1 MKKLFTERHGMT
13 EPRVKEELDV
23 EATKGLLTVI
33 KAKMGENLF
42 AESFPELCDDSPN
55 PPIGCDYDKLKAGL
69 AAYKIIWP
77 DDWPI
82 RRDGNDEWPTD
93 PQLFDLLEFLY
104 EHAGLP
110 HGYAWH
116 SFFGHDHLTFD
127 KEKGRAKF
135 AEDINRFFERN
146 GLAFDLK
153 DGEVIRIAPT
163 GLQEVLATTVF
174 KTGDAELDRL
184 LETAR
189 EKFLNRSLDVRKEAL
204 EKLWDAFERLKTVE
218 PGSDKKVTSKALLD
232 KAATEPVLR
241 EHLEIDAKELS
252 WLGNNL
258 MIRHTEVGKPPIA
271 ESAQV
276 DYLFHRMF
284 ALIRLLLKQSGRG
297 G

>member
-1 MKKLFTERHGMT
+1 MKKLFTERNGLN
-13 EPRVKEELDV
+13 EPRVKEELDL
-23 EATKGLLTVI
+23 ELTKGLLTVV
-33 KAKMGENLF
+33 KAKMAENLF
-42 AESFPELCDDSPN
+42 AERFPELCSDSPN
-55 PPIGCDYDKLKAGL
+55 PPIGTDYQKLRDGL
-69 AAYKIIWP
+69 GAYSVIYP
-77 DDWPI
+77 DDWPKYEN
-82 RRDGNDEWPTD
+82 GNYDYPTD

-110 HGYAWH
+110 HGHGWH

-127 KEKGRAKF
+127 KDKGREKF
-135 AEDINRFFERN
+135 EADINRFFERN
-146 GLAFDLK
+146 GLAFELK
-153 DGEVIRIAPT
+153 HGEVQRIAPT
-163 GLQEVLATTVF
+163 GLQEALATTVF
-174 KTGDAELDRL
+174 KTGDDELDRL

-189 EKFLNRSLDVRKEAL
+189 EKFLNRSLDIRKEGL
-204 EKLWDAFERLKTVE
+204 EKLWDGWERLKTVE

-241 EHLEIDAKELS
+241 EHLEIEAKELS

-271 ESAQV
+271 QSAQV

-284 ALIRLLLKQSGRG
+284 AMIQLLLKSSNRG